1 MDVGVLAKRIVLY
14 VVTSAALAP
23 ILFVGLWGFDQVGFG
38 RPSAAISS
46 EGVGTLTRDAIIL
59 LLVFTVALPLLRNL
73 EGGLERLMFRRRH
86 GVRDALVRL
95 IKELGSLLE
104 VSALGRTLTEGL
116 VTRVPVLSAGLY
128 RYDSAAER
136 FTRLAHAASDAADSS
151 TVSRVPDKAIALWL
165 AKAGRTLIVEETS
178 FQGRA
183 DAHMRPVVT
192 QLERDRVALVVPLFM
207 EGAIAAGLCVGG
219 KVSGGIFG
227 RGEIKLLEKLCGGEV
242 LAL

>member
-104 VSALGRTLTEGL
+104 VSALGRTLTDGL

-128 RYDSAAER
+128 RYDAAAAR
-136 FTRLAHAASDAADSS
+136 FTRLAHATFDAADAPTAS
-151 TVSRVPDKAIALWL
+151 
-165 AKAGRTLIVEETS
+165 
-178 FQGRA
+178 
-183 DAHMRPVVT
+183 PVLDT
-192 QLERDRVALVVPLFM
+192 AVALRSEEHTSELQSRLHLVCRL
-207 EGAIAAGLCVGG
+207 
-219 KVSGGIFG
+219 
-227 RGEIKLLEKLCGGEV
+227 LLEKKKKKKKKKSQDSTEHTQIRRC
-242 LAL
+242 